1 MPRSKKLTP
10 PENNNVD
17 IPVVENGGKV
27 LSTDGEAIDIPE
39 AVKFDDAP
47 VIPTTPPPKKEK
59 QQKEEKAEIDLD
71 KLTNDILVGTIQPVP
86 PSKFELENKII
97 EIGCI
102 LADRL
107 LGEHKDLNTNPIPDK
122 QMASIECLLS
132 IYMTTKN

>member
-10 PENNNVD
+10 PENSNVD

-39 AVKFDDAP
+39 AVRFDDAP
-47 VIPTTPPPKKEK
+47 VIPKTPPPKKEK
-59 QQKEEKAEIDLD
+59 QPKKKEADTDKAVDEIISETV
-71 KLTNDILVGTIQPVP
+71 KKKPA
-86 PSKFELENKII
+86 SKYELEKKIV

-122 QMASIECLLS
+122 QMASIECLLN